1 MRTRAITTA
10 EYRTLLRTVPQ
21 RTQIAL
27 RIMADTGLRISDVLE
42 LTVGQIARTMH
53 VRESKTGHVRTV
65 HLTTR
70 TLAACRAYAARRPA
84 AARLIPHDRST
95 IYRDIR
101 RAADR
106 RKWSHVSAHSLR
118 KYYAQRYCRR
128 HGLAATQAELQH
140 RDTITT
146 LIYVVDRDRLE
157 DMIHGYST
165 G

>member
-1 MRTRAITTA
+1 
-10 EYRTLLRTVPQ
+10 
-21 RTQIAL
+21 
-27 RIMADTGLRISDVLE
+27 MADTGLRISDVLE

-65 HLTTR
+65 HLTAR
-70 TLAACRAYAARRPA
+70 TLSACRAYAADRPA
-84 AARLIPHDRST
+84 AAHLIPYNRST

-106 RKWSHVSAHSLR
+106 HGWQHVSAHSLR
-118 KYYAQRYCRR
+118 KYYAQRYCRH
-128 HGLAATQAELQH
+128 HGLAATQAELKH

-157 DMIHGYST
+157 GLLHG
-165 G
+165 